1 MIKLQEKNFFEA
13 YHSAMRESVKNCAN
27 ESHPKIRACRLT
39 NAGGYFLVMNIKDS
53 VFALS
58 STREDQRR
66 FGRLETVS
74 ALLQKNSI
82 TVFTVADLGWAVNK

>member
-13 YHSAMRESVKNCAN
+13 YHSAMRESVENLAN
-27 ESHPKIRACRLT
+27 EAQPKIRACRFT
-39 NAGGYFLVMNIKDS
+39 NAGGYFLVMNIKES
-53 VFALS
+53 VFTLS

-66 FGRLETVS
+66 FGKLETVS

-82 TVFTVADLGWAVNK
+82 TVFTVADLGWAANK

>member
-13 YHSAMRESVKNCAN
+13 YHTAMREAINKSIDDQQ
-27 ESHPKIRACRLT
+27 PKIRACRFT
-39 NAGGYFLVMNIKDS
+39 NANGYFLVLNIKDS
-53 VFALS
+53 VFTLS

-66 FGRLETVS
+66 FGKLETVS

-82 TVFTVADLGWAVNK
+82 TVFTVADLAWATSK